1 MLDKIHGGRLYA
13 CEGGGGAKGDPIDT
27 QGAVLVNFP
36 PRLIVHPT
44 LAKIEPEAQY
54 LIPNLT
60 THNFGNLI
68 CTGIHPT
75 EVHTLEMTSCAG
87 LLQTVETTGNDRDA

>member
-54 LIPNLT
+54 LISNFT
-60 THNFGNLI
+60 THNFGDLI
-68 CTGIHPT
+68 CTGIHST
-75 EVHTLEMTSCAG
+75 EAHTLEMTSRAG
-87 LLQTVETTGNDRDA
+87 LLHTVEAAGDVGDA